1 MDINTWNN
9 LTKSEQT
16 EVKTISPEFIK
27 AVKMSKSA
35 NGIDFLNKFEIRN
48 INGKYSIFEKETDL
62 KFGSFES
69 KSKKVI
75 EALITDVGQNYGR

>member
-9 LTKSEQT
+9 LSESEKKEIKSLG
-16 EVKTISPEFIK
+16 PEFIK
-27 AVKMSKSA
+27 QVKESNSV
-35 NGIDFLNKFEIRN
+35 NGFDFLNKFEIRET
-48 INGKYSIFEKETDL
+48 NGNYSIFEKSSDL
-62 KFGSFES
+62 KFGSFVS